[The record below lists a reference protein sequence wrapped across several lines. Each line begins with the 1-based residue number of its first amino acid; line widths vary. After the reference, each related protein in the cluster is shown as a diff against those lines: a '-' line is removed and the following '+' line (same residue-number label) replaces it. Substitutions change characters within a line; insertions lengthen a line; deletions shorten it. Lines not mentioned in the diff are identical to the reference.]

1 MKDVTKFETKE
12 LSGQLVK
19 SSVKTKD
26 NQPDMFG
33 ECKINGTI
41 YRLAGWTKDSQAGN
55 KYLSLSFQDIE
66 KYKAEMQ
73 EKAKADD
80 NPNADIGIQKSDLPF

>member
-1 MKDVTKFETKE
+1 MNETKFETKE
-12 LSGQLVK
+12 LSGQLLK

-26 NQPDMFG
+26 VQPDMFG

-41 YRLAGWTKDSQAGN
+41 YRMAGWTKESQRGN
-55 KYLSLSFQDIE
+55 KYLSLSFQDVE

-73 EKAKADD
+73 EKAKTDEKVEIT
-80 NPNADIGIQKSDLPF
+80 NSDVDFLS